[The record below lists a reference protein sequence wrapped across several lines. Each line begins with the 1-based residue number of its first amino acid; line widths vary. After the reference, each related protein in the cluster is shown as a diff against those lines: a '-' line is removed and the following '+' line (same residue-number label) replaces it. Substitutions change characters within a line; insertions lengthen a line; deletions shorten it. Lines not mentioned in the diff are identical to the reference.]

1 MDETILEARRIA
13 DLGKY
18 DEATGTLRRALA
30 ATKGLDRLSLVVELA
45 TALRTQGRCKDSF
58 DNLEQEINSA
68 PQSSMEQQPVF
79 LQLQMDVL
87 RLRPLVVASFK
98 GVGAQAADV
107 FRRLTELRDAGVVE
121 EFDAPF
127 IKTSLSYYK
136 LLCLTSQYHDPR
148 AWNHPETAI
157 AWMQLAFRR
166 LLDTNRQQEALQVA
180 SDCMALARAPP
191 VAQRQLLDAAVH
203 VKMLEEIISSPGS
216 TPLLRAKAMKL
227 QIETADESVSQDR
240 LDQLRETAARLF
252 DSEGHVHGAIDLRIQ
267 QAGKAIKKDY
277 MYLTDELVG
286 ELTGYF
292 EIYETNN
299 ALSPFQI
306 AIEAI
311 LTNIAPWQA
320 FDLRLSLANMKDEL
334 GKMAG
339 LTLDSYMTQLRLLAT
354 WLTHSGK
361 AGRVIEGA
369 TALDALLGEEDCR
382 LLKGMVRN
390 ILAQAYAQL
399 EDFDSS
405 ETWALRGVTTF
416 GEFFP
421 AGRADTSHLIIQAR
435 LKTFKATRSIALEE
449 SIIAFTESEI
459 ASDLRNGMV
468 GPAIQKMELL
478 VTQIFTPRNE
488 VVRRDEWLDRM
499 EQSAR
504 SLCNTIPEEGDIR
517 TAAVCQDR
525 ALALMSDGRTGRMS
539 TDHHERCEAYFDEA
553 VTLYMKHHRLVE
565 AASTRQMQALAV
577 FSAFEQVPAAAT
589 LERCI
594 ELISLANEAFR
605 AVENTSLI
613 TASARWRSFYIYHAW
628 LRGWRLGSEALDAL
642 QEAEEAWADL
652 RADMTVFASLGA
664 VSRRQQSTSAKDL
677 RDTYKRAFHVCQ
689 REGRVVELWDWVQ
702 RAKARSL
709 SDQLGVGMLIP
720 ATLREEIVREPRL
733 RDIIAQEE
741 QLTQRIAMS
750 EAALRLRLR
759 GELHALHGRMAE
771 EPLLKT
777 VLDLRNGTP
786 VTRDQILRLGRER
799 TSSGVP
805 HVDLVFVDWVEI
817 EDDIWTVVLRKD
829 GLPHSSNCGLT
840 ATEVTAWKEQWLDA
854 EDGRDPPLEDVY
866 YDEDEE
872 EYPLRGLDKLVAPLR
887 GLTTEGDLVVF
898 CPTGILHSIPLH
910 ALCISE
916 HSKPVISQ
924 NAVVYCASL
933 TSFWQCCQRAQTAAA
948 APTNQNLPW
957 TMVGVYEPAP
967 GRRFHQTEQEA
978 VHHSVA
984 ELASKHGAR
993 AVAVAVG
1000 AAATREFFAGALRD
1014 SALCHFHGHCVL
1026 DRLVLADQSLEL
1038 GDGVLS
1044 ARDVFGMSLRWSP
1057 HITLVACDSASQG
1070 IAAGDEPLGLVTA
1083 LLCAGAA
1090 SVAGTIWPT
1099 ASRTGREFAAA
1110 FYAELE
1116 VQRKLGGAGS
1126 GSAAG
1131 GGGGTFNMAFAVRRA
1146 VLKVRAE
1153 RTTRRPYQWAAFVLH
1168 GSWCVGVGKDAEE
1181 ST

>member
-1 MDETILEARRIA
+1 MEETISEARRLA

-18 DEATGTLRRALA
+18 DEATGRLRRGLA

-68 PQSSMEQQPVF
+68 PQSAMEQQPVF
-79 LQLQMDVL
+79 LELQMDAL
-87 RLRPLVVASFK
+87 RLRPLVLASFQ
-98 GVGAQAADV
+98 GVVAQAADV
-107 FRRLTELRDAGVVE
+107 FRRLLE
-121 EFDAPF
+121 
-127 IKTSLSYYK
+127 IKTSSSYYK
-136 LLCLTSQYHDPR
+136 LLCLTSQCHDPR
-148 AWNHPETAI
+148 AWDRPETAI
-157 AWMQLAFRR
+157 AWMHLAFRR
-166 LLDTNRQQEALQVA
+166 LLDTNRQREALQVA

-191 VAQRQLLDAAVH
+191 VAQRQLLSSAVC
-203 VKMLEEIISSPGS
+203 VKMIEDIITSPGS
-216 TPLLRAKAMKL
+216 TPLLRAQAIKL
-227 QIETADESVSQDR
+227 QIETADESVSQER
-240 LDQLRETAARLF
+240 LDKLRETAARLF

-267 QAGKAIKKDY
+267 QVGKAIKKDY

-286 ELTGYF
+286 ELKGYF
-292 EIYETNN
+292 ETYETNN

-311 LTNIAPWQA
+311 LMNIAPWQA

-334 GKMAG
+334 GKVAG
-339 LTLDSYMTQLRLLAT
+339 LTLESYMNQLRLLAT

-369 TALDALLGEEDCR
+369 TALDALIGEEDCR
-382 LLKGMVRN
+382 LLKGMARN

-405 ETWALRGVTTF
+405 ETWAVRGVTTF

-421 AGRADTSHLIIQAR
+421 SERADTSHLIIQAR

-478 VTQIFTPRNE
+478 VRQIFTPRND

-499 EQSAR
+499 EQAAR
-504 SLCNTIPEEGDIR
+504 SLCNTMPEDGDIR

-525 ALALMSDGRTGRMS
+525 ALALLSDGRMGRMS
-539 TDHHERCEAYFDEA
+539 TDHHNRCEAYFEEA

-565 AASTRQMQALAV
+565 AASARQMQALAV
-577 FSAFEQVPAAAT
+577 FSGFEQVPTAAT

-594 ELISLANEAFR
+594 ELISLAIEAFR
-605 AVENTSLI
+605 AVENTSPI
-613 TASARWRSFYIYHAW
+613 AASARWRSFYVYHAW
-628 LRGWRLGSEALDAL
+628 LRGMRRGSEALDTL

-652 RADMTVFASLGA
+652 RADMTVFTSLED
-664 VSRRQQSTSAKDL
+664 RR
-677 RDTYKRAFHVCQ
+677 
-689 REGRVVELWDWVQ
+689 EVVELWHWVQ

-709 SDQLGVGMLIP
+709 SDQPGVGMLIP
-720 ATLREEIVREPRL
+720 ATLREEIMREPRL
-733 RDIIAQEE
+733 REIVTQEE
-741 QLTQRIAMS
+741 ELTQRIAMS
-750 EAALRLRLR
+750 DAALRLRLR
-759 GELHALHGRMAE
+759 GVLHTLHGRMAQ
-771 EPLLKT
+771 EPLLKA
-777 VLDLRNGTP
+777 VLDFRNGTP
-786 VTRDQILRLGRER
+786 V
-799 TSSGVP
+799 
-805 HVDLVFVDWVEI
+805 

-829 GLPHSSNCGLT
+829 GLPHWSSCGLT

-854 EDGRDPPLEDVY
+854 EAGRDPPLEDVY
-866 YDEDEE
+866 DDEE
-872 EYPLRGLDKLVAPLR
+872 EDKYPLRSLDKLVAPLR
-887 GLTTEGDLVVF
+887 GRTTEGDLLVF

-910 ALCISE
+910 ALFISE
-916 HSKPVISQ
+916 RQPVISQ

-948 APTNQNLPW
+948 ASTNQNRPW

-967 GRRFHQTEQEA
+967 RRRFHQTEQEA
-978 VHHSVA
+978 VHRSIA
-984 ELASKHGAR
+984 ELASKHWAST
-993 AVAVAVG
+993 VAVG
-1000 AAATREFFAGALRD
+1000 AAATRELFASALRD
-1014 SALCHFHGHCVL
+1014 SALCHFHGHCLL
-1026 DRLVLADQSLEL
+1026 DRRVLADQSLEL
-1038 GDGVLS
+1038 GNGALS
-1044 ARDVFGMSLRWSP
+1044 ARNVFDLTLRGSP
-1057 HITLVACDSASQG
+1057 HITLVACDSVSQG

-1099 ASRTGREFAAA
+1099 ASRTGREFAEA
-1110 FYAELE
+1110 FYAELG
-1116 VQRKLGGAGS
+1116 VQEGKRKVGGTDS
-1126 GSAAG
+1126 SSAAEG
-1131 GGGGTFNMAFAVRRA
+1131 GGGIFNMAFAVRRA
-1146 VLKVRAE
+1146 VLKLRAE

-1168 GSWCVGVGKDAEE
+1168 GSWCVGFGKDAGG
-1181 ST
+1181 SSPGADKG